1 MHLGATGMVETV
13 TLKVVRMALEL
24 KQLEQD
30 GDCIIAAK
38 GEIDLYSSPQLRE
51 AILKACKTKTK
62 KLGIDL
68 HEVGYM
74 DSSGVAT
81 LVEGLQAAGGPD
93 SFALIAPSQSVLK
106 VLQLSRLDS
115 VFTIVEQL

>member
-1 MHLGATGMVETV
+1 
-13 TLKVVRMALEL
+13 MALEL
-24 KQLEQD
+24 KQMEQD
-30 GDCIIAAK
+30 GHCVVHAK

-51 AILKACKTKTK
+51 AILKACKTKPK

-68 HEVGYM
+68 REVAYM

-81 LVEGLQAAGGPD
+81 LVEGLQAAGGTEFF
-93 SFALIAPSQSVLK
+93 SLVAPSQSVLK

-115 VFTIVEQL
+115 VFAIVDQM

>member
-1 MHLGATGMVETV
+1 
-13 TLKVVRMALEL
+13 MALDL
-24 KQLEQD
+24 SQVEQD
-30 GDCIIAAK
+30 GHCIVMAK

-51 AILKACKTKTK
+51 AILKAAKATKGK
-62 KLGIDL
+62 VGVNL
-68 HEVGYM
+68 HEVAYM

-81 LVEGLQAAGGPD
+81 LVEGLQAAGGAD
-93 SFALIAPSQSVLK
+93 SFLLVAPSQSVLK